1 MHLAARRRGAVSPG
15 KSVRYRW
22 AKAPPGVKTGRT
34 HSTDGAGMAR
44 GFLAGAATGGLVG
57 VLALAGLSLAVPL
70 APPGRGALSI
80 GMPIGSEFGS
90 GGDVS
95 PTLPAPSAASLRDA
109 ATPAAVPAPQDE
121 PAPVTN
127 DTMRPSLQPTDRMPA
142 QPAPDMAADAPGLT
156 LRGDTPVTVTGPAP
170 QPAIRAAQDGLP
182 RIAPSD
188 DAPMDRAPAMPAP
201 ALDLSLP
208 PDLTDLRRMERD

>member
-1 MHLAARRRGAVSPG
+1 
-15 KSVRYRW
+15 
-22 AKAPPGVKTGRT
+22 
-34 HSTDGAGMAR
+34 MAR
-44 GFLAGAATGGLVG
+44 GFLAGAATGGLIG
-57 VLALAGLSLAVPL
+57 VVVLAGLSLSVPL
-70 APPGRGALSI
+70 APQDHDALSV
-80 GMPIGSEFGS
+80 GMPIGSEFGR

-109 ATPAAVPAPQDE
+109 ATPAAVPASQDE

-142 QPAPDMAADAPGLT
+142 QALPDMGGDAPGLT
-156 LRGDTPVTVTGPAP
+156 LQGDAPVTVTGPAP
-170 QPAIRAAQDGLP
+170 QPVIRAAQDGLP

-188 DAPMDRAPAMPAP
+188 DAPPDRVPAMPAP

-208 PDLTDLRRMERD
+208 PDLTDLRRMERN

>member
-70 APPGRGALSI
+70 APPGCPHPR
-80 GMPIGSEFGS
+80 M
-90 GGDVS
+90 
-95 PTLPAPSAASLRDA
+95 
-109 ATPAAVPAPQDE
+109 
-121 PAPVTN
+121 N
-127 DTMRPSLQPTDRMPA
+127 RPP
-142 QPAPDMAADAPGLT
+142 
-156 LRGDTPVTVTGPAP
+156 
-170 QPAIRAAQDGLP
+170 
-182 RIAPSD
+182 
-188 DAPMDRAPAMPAP
+188 
-201 ALDLSLP
+201 
-208 PDLTDLRRMERD
+208 